1 MGRRWTSLCFRFT
14 TTPLA
19 NGRSNR
25 LPTEEDRAA
34 DLEKIQ
40 KAFFEDDEAVNAA
53 VDAALKK
60 DDGDSDEDGS

>member
-1 MGRRWTSLCFRFT
+1 M
-14 TTPLA
+14 
-19 NGRSNR
+19 
-25 LPTEEDRAA
+25 PTEEDRAA